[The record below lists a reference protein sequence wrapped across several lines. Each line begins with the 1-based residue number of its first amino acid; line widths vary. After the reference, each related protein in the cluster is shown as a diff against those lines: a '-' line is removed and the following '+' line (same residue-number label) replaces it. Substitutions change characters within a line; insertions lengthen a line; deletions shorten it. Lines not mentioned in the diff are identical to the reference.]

1 MCEPTVVTVVLLP
14 LSYSTIQYNT
24 LQYNTV
30 QYITVHYST
39 LQLQRDAPGGAA
51 GPGGGERGRPTH
63 CPPLDSSTRQVR
75 IKNSI
80 LFSRGLGGNANFSRH
95 LRKHP
100 DYFLTVKPDS
110 PDFYNPHM

>member
-14 LSYSTIQYNT
+14 LSYSTI
-24 LQYNTV
+24 
-30 QYITVHYST
+30 HYST

-75 IKNSI
+75 IKHSI

-100 DYFLTVKPDS
+100 DYFLTVKPD
-110 PDFYNPHM
+110 

>member
-14 LSYSTIQYNT
+14 LSYSTIQYST
-24 LQYNTV
+24 VQYSTV
-30 QYITVHYST
+30 QYITVHYSTLQYNTLQYSTLHYST

-75 IKNSI
+75 IKHSI
-80 LFSRGLGGNANFSRH
+80 LFSRGWWGMLTFLDTFANTLITF
-95 LRKHP
+95 
-100 DYFLTVKPDS
+100 
-110 PDFYNPHM
+110 